1 MRVLQARLS
10 FGNPDLE
17 QSSVRTAPEA
27 AIQSGSCA
35 LRRSRSYPPGDGKS
49 IWNRVVTPPYCSICE
64 HPVESRP
71 RPGFYSMHTSAMRGV
86 VRASYR
92 LEKPIRLWSVSSPH
106 ENHRL
111 SWPDRQTVRCAG
123 DDTELE
129 HHNGHRAD
137 FERRGQQGQAA
148 IDVIGFRLWTAIGL
162 RNEATDL
169 CHLTLTK
176 VSQVKEAR
184 WTNCR
189 TRKLG
194 HTFR

>member
-1 MRVLQARLS
+1 MRELQARLS

-49 IWNRVVTPPYCSICE
+49 VWKRVVTPGYGSIRE

-71 RPGFYSMHTSAMRGV
+71 RPGFHSMHTSALRGV
-86 VRASYR
+86 VRASYCV
-92 LEKPIRLWSVSSPH
+92 EKPIRLRSVSSPH
-106 ENHRL
+106 ENQRL

-129 HHNGHRAD
+129 HHNRHRAD
-137 FERRGQQGQAA
+137 FERSGQERQA
-148 IDVIGFRLWTAIGL
+148 RLIY
-162 RNEATDL
+162 
-169 CHLTLTK
+169 
-176 VSQVKEAR
+176 
-184 WTNCR
+184 
-189 TRKLG
+189 
-194 HTFR
+194 